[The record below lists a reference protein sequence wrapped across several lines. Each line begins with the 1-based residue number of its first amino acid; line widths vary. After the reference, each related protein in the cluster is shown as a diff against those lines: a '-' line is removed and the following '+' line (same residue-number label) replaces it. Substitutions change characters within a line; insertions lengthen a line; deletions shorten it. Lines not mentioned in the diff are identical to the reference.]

1 MKGRAIAALA
11 AGALACTAWMVPA
24 TAGAT
29 ARTDVLRATR
39 TAAVTHVSVPWRL
52 TALRWAHTQRGKW
65 YCWGGTGPGCYDC
78 SGLVMEA
85 YLHAGV
91 HLPRTTWEIT
101 ESAMVVRIPRSAARW
116 GDIVSWGWPSFHVE
130 LDNGYNGSLTF
141 GAHDSS
147 LPVGY
152 MWQGSWGSWWFDNEV
167 FYRVVRAW

>member
-1 MKGRAIAALA
+1 MKGRLIALA
-11 AGALACTAWMVPA
+11 AAAATACTVLASP
-24 TAGAT
+24 AGAAA

-39 TAAVTHVSVPWRL
+39 TAAAVQAIPWRL
-52 TALRWAHTQRGKW
+52 QALRWAHTQRGKW

-101 ESAMVVRIPRSAARW
+101 QSAMVVQIPRSQARW

-130 LDNGYNGSLTF
+130 LDNGYSGALTF
-141 GAHDSS
+141 GAHSS
-147 LPVGY
+147 GEPVGY
-152 MWQGSWGSWWFDNEV
+152 AWQGGWWFDNEV
-167 FYRVVRAW
+167 FYRVVRAWQ